1 MNKIK
6 FKNYILNFLTVI
18 ISTFLGL
25 LIANIIFIS
34 VSTQNYFPRSL
45 AGSLPNILLTFYPDT
60 YNKDNLEDYVAIT
73 GDSYSQGGG
82 DAYLNG
88 IRDYAFAH
96 HLHKNDNKNY
106 LNFEINIQPGV
117 RNRTY
122 GPLARKSEIHG
133 LVYQGYFRFGS
144 SSIKCS
150 SSTINHT
157 SGNIK
162 CSSNSIKNTS
172 GCVNCE

>member
-6 FKNYILNFLTVI
+6 LKNYILNFLTVI

-45 AGSLPNILLTFYPDT
+45 AGSLPNILLTYYPDT

-88 IRDYAFAH
+88 IRDYTFAH

-106 LNFEINIQPGV
+106 LNFG
-117 RNRTY
+117 RAGY
-122 GPLARKSEIHG
+122 G
-133 LVYQGYFRFGS
+133 
-144 SSIKCS
+144 SIS
-150 SSTINHT
+150 AVSNYIIDNT
-157 SGNIK
+157 
-162 CSSNSIKNTS
+162 SSN
-172 GCVNCE
+172 